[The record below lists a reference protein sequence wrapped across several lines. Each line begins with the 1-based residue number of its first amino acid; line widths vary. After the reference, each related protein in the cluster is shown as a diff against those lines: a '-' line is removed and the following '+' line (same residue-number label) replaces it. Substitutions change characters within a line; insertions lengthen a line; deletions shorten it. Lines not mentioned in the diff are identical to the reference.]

1 MTRKLTNTSTRHSP
15 NVEVGDSDLQYL
27 WEVTQHFK
35 CQELWDL
42 WCLRVA
48 RHINVWE
55 FTQKERDEFFN
66 EYSIV
71 VTKLQ
76 HAADTGYVFSN

>member
-1 MTRKLTNTSTRHSP
+1 MTRKLTALTPAHSP
-15 NVEVGDSDLQYL
+15 NVDVDDDDLRYL
-27 WEVTQHFK
+27 WEVTQQFK

-48 RHINVWE
+48 RHNNVWE
-55 FTQKERDEFFN
+55 FTKEERHEFFN
-66 EYSIV
+66 QYSTV

-76 HAADTGYVFSN
+76 HAADTGYVFPN

>member
-1 MTRKLTNTSTRHSP
+1 MTRKLTALTPAHSP
-15 NVEVGDSDLQYL
+15 NVDVGEDDLQYL

-48 RHINVWE
+48 RHTNAWE
-55 FTQKERDEFFN
+55 FTKEERYEFFN
-66 EYSIV
+66 QYSTV